1 MEAVR
6 RRLKMYRALDNKH
19 RLRIMLT
26 LAGKS
31 GLSFNELAGELGLE
45 RGLLAYHLAV
55 LKNASLVELKYE
67 RRSKKLTKY
76 YLTENGIKVLKELG
90 LIR

>member
-6 RRLKMYRALDNKH
+6 RRLKMYRALDNEH
-19 RLRIMLT
+19 RLRIVLT
-26 LAGKS
+26 LAS
-31 GLSFNELAGELGLE
+31 RPGLSFNELAGELGLE

-55 LKNASLVELKYE
+55 LKNAGLVELKYE

-76 YLTENGIKVLKELG
+76 YLTEDGVKVLRELG
-90 LIR
+90 LIQ